1 MADLTAQYLKK
12 IGLDVTVKQIDST
25 LLGTKAAAN
34 EIQTSIGWSHD
45 RGWDNDAVSGS
56 VTRAGQLW
64 YDWVNT
70 GGKQGVEPPDWAKK
84 AFDIDARRWQAVSGS
99 DEYKK
104 IVAEG
109 TQWTRDNLPYVNF
122 VENVKYPMV
131 ASAKLGNVGQSGFA
145 IAANFAGEQMFF
157 K

>member
-1 MADLTAQYLKK
+1 MNAPVACGLT
-12 IGLDVTVKQIDST
+12 GST
-25 LLGTKAAAN
+25 
-34 EIQTSIGWSHD
+34 SD
-45 RGWDNDAVSGS
+45 
-56 VTRAGQLW
+56 
-64 YDWVNT
+64 
-70 GGKQGVEPPDWAKK
+70 GKQGVEPPDWVKK
-84 AFDIDARRWQAVSGS
+84 AFDIDARRWQVASGS

-109 TQWTRDNLPYVNF
+109 TQWTRDNLPYINF

-145 IAANFAGEQMFF
+145 IGANFAGEQMYF